1 MIETTTRKGLKL
13 SHFLQNNDPIAYI
26 NNMLPF
32 DAYPSSTPLPCLQ
45 KAAYSIDTYIME
57 VSVTTSTSENRHKMG
72 DLQAD
77 ADPINQS

>member
-26 NNMLPF
+26 NNTIPF
-32 DAYPSSTPLPCLQ
+32 DAYPSSTPLPYLQ
-45 KAAYSIDTYIME
+45 KAANSMDTYIIE
-57 VSVTTSTSENRHKMG
+57 VSVTTSMSENRQKMG
-72 DLQAD
+72 DLHAD